1 VTWVVVGASAGL
13 GRALAERLAQER
25 RSLLLVARDERDLAP
40 LATDLAATHAARVR
54 ILVQDAAE
62 PEVLAGR
69 LYELLA
75 TEEVE
80 GLLFPLGATDAGDE
94 GGLDPGASEQ
104 LVRVNFL
111 SVAAVIGRFL
121 PKLIAQ
127 RHGVLV
133 GFGSIAAVRG
143 RSRNV
148 VYSAAKRALES
159 YFESLRHLAEGHG
172 LTVTFYCLGY
182 LDTSQAFGQRLLLPK
197 ADPAAVADEV
207 CRALLR
213 RRGRHYLPWFW
224 ALAAPAIRFMPWA
237 LFKRMRV

>member
-13 GRALAERLAQER
+13 GRALAERLARER
-25 RSLLLVARDERDLAP
+25 RSLVLVARDERDLAP
-40 LATDLAATHAARVR
+40 LAADLAAMHAARVR
-54 ILVQDAAE
+54 ILAQDANE
-62 PEVLAGR
+62 PSVLAGR

-75 TEEVE
+75 AEEVE
-80 GLLFPLGATDAGDE
+80 GLLFPLGATAAGDE
-94 GGLDPGASEQ
+94 GGLDPGQSEQ

-133 GFGSIAAVRG
+133 GFGSIAAIRG

-159 YFESLRHLAEGHG
+159 YFESLRHLAESHG
-172 LTVTFYCLGY
+172 LTVAFYSLGY
-182 LDTSQAFGQRLLLPK
+182 LDTAQAFGQRLLFPK
-197 ADPAAVADEV
+197 ADPAAVADQV
-207 CRALLR
+207 CRTLPR
-213 RRGRHYLPWFW
+213 RRGKHYLPWFW
-224 ALAAPAIRFMPWA
+224 ALVALAIRVLPWS

>member
-13 GRALAERLAQER
+13 GRALAERLARER
-25 RSLLLVARDERDLAP
+25 RSLVLVARDERDLAP
-40 LATDLAATHAARVR
+40 LAADLAATHGARVR
-54 ILVQDAAE
+54 TLAQDAAE
-62 PEVLAGR
+62 PEVLARR

-75 TEEVE
+75 EEEVE
-80 GLLFPLGATDAGDE
+80 GLLFPVGVTDAGDD
-94 GGLDPGASEQ
+94 GVLDARAAER
-104 LVRVNFL
+104 LVQVNFL
-111 SVAAVIGRFL
+111 SVAAVAGRFL

-148 VYSAAKRALES
+148 VYAAAKRARES
-159 YFESLRHLAEGHG
+159 YFESLRHLGEGHG
-172 LTVTFYCLGY
+172 LTVAFYSLGY

-207 CRALLR
+207 CRALLH
-213 RRGRHYLPWFW
+213 RRGKRYFPWFW
-224 ALAAPAIRFMPWA
+224 APAAAALSFLPWA
-237 LFKRMRV
+237 FFKRMRF